1 MPGYEEIFFGG
12 VTAFHPPVTR
22 LPPAS
27 SSHFSLTAATMRL
40 LHGCPC
46 APQDFSRLNGFPN
59 DHWGWGME
67 DDQLTP
73 YFAGASKP
81 SVRHLTSP
89 RVIARTPKVVACNT
103 GVGR

>member
-59 DHWGWGME
+59 DHWGLGME
-67 DDQLTP
+67 DDQLRLR
-73 YFAGASKP
+73 ADASGA
-81 SVRHLTSP
+81 
-89 RVIARTPKVVACNT
+89 IAQ
-103 GVGR
+103 GVGRLASRLFTLQAT